1 MPTSRSIAR
10 TWVSGTIERV
20 GPTMTYILG
29 VDGGGS
35 KTLAVVADE
44 TGEVLGIGR
53 TGSANHQVLGLDR
66 AMEQVRRAVERAFA
80 LSGVQPEEVEAAAYC
95 IAGADLPEDFELLS
109 PALAELRLA
118 QRMHLE
124 NDIVASLRS
133 GSDRRDVVV
142 VGWGSGV
149 NALGR
154 NAAGREIRLP
164 ALGWISG
171 DWGGGG
177 DLGREAIFLVVRGD
191 DGRGRPTALREPVLA
206 AFDVSDVDALIRK
219 LYFGERERVATHSLA
234 PIVFAAANAGDGV
247 ARDLVERSGI
257 EVADTAL
264 ALLRRLDILDVPTD
278 VVLAGSI
285 FKTELPLLIDTVRCR
300 LNEAAPLARL
310 VRPEVEPVLGA
321 LFCGFDLVKREVHG
335 AIRARAKVSYERF
348 AGRAAEEVGT

>member
-1 MPTSRSIAR
+1 MPTSRSIAS
-10 TWVSGTIERV
+10 TWASGTIDRV
-20 GPTMTYILG
+20 DPAMTYILG
-29 VDGGGS
+29 IDGGGS

-44 TGEVLGIGR
+44 TGEVRGIGR
-53 TGSANHQVLGLDR
+53 TGSANHQVLGIDR
-66 AMEQVRRAVERAFA
+66 AMEQVRLAVTQA
-80 LSGVQPEEVEAAAYC
+80 LALGGLRPDEVEAAAYC
-95 IAGADLPEDFELLS
+95 IAGADLPEDFDLLR

-177 DLGREAIFLVVRGD
+177 DLGREAIFLVVRGE
-191 DGRGRPTALREPVLA
+191 DGRGRPTALREPVLD
-206 AFDVSDVDALIRK
+206 AFGVSDVNDLVRT
-219 LYFGERERVATHSLA
+219 LYFRQGKRIPTHILA
-234 PIVFAAANAGDGV
+234 PIVFAVANAGDGV

-264 ALLRRLDILDVPTD
+264 ALLRRLEILDVPTD

-285 FKTELPLLIDTVRCR
+285 FKAESPLLIDTVRCR
-300 LNEAAPLARL
+300 LGEAAPLARM
-310 VRPEVEPVLGA
+310 VQPEIEPVLGA
-321 LFCGFDLVKREVHG
+321 LFCGFDLVDHEVHRTV
-335 AIRARAKVSYERF
+335 RARATASYERL

>member
-1 MPTSRSIAR
+1 VEQLT
-10 TWVSGTIERV
+10 TTH
-20 GPTMTYILG
+20 ILG

-66 AMEQVRRAVERAFA
+66 ALEQVRLAATAAFA
-80 LSGVQPEEVEAAAYC
+80 MGGVQPKEVDAAAYC
-95 IAGADLPEDFELLS
+95 IAGADLPEDFALLR
-109 PALAELRLA
+109 PALAGLRLA
-118 QRMHLE
+118 KRSHLE

-133 GSDRRDVVV
+133 GSDSRDVVV

-149 NALGR
+149 NAFGR
-154 NAAGREIRLP
+154 NAAGKEIRLP

-191 DGRGRPTALREPVLA
+191 DGRGQHTAMREPVLA
-206 AFDVSDVDALIRK
+206 AFGVPDVAGLIRR
-219 LYFGERERVATHSLA
+219 LYFGEGERIPTHTLA
-234 PIVFAAANAGDGV
+234 PIVFATADAGDGV
-247 ARDLVERSGI
+247 ARDLVERAGREI
-257 EVADTAL
+257 ADTAL
-264 ALLRRLDILDVPTD
+264 AMLRRLDILDVCAD

-285 FKTELPLLIDTVRCR
+285 FKAESPLLLDTVRSR
-300 LNEAAPLARL
+300 LNEAAPRARV

-321 LFCGFDLVKREVHG
+321 LFCGFDMVGREVHG
-335 AIRARAKVSYERF
+335 AVRARAKVSYERL
-348 AGRAAEEVGT
+348 AGRTVEEVGS

>member
-1 MPTSRSIAR
+1 MSH
-10 TWVSGTIERV
+10 
-20 GPTMTYILG
+20 ILG

-53 TGSANHQVLGLDR
+53 TGPANHQVLGLDR
-66 AMEQVRRAVERAFA
+66 AMEQVRLAVIRALAMGGIR
-80 LSGVQPEEVEAAAYC
+80 SDGVEAAVFC
-95 IAGADLPEDFELLS
+95 IAGADLPEDFALLR

-118 QRMHLE
+118 KHSQLE

-133 GSDRRDVVV
+133 GSDSRDVVV

-149 NALGR
+149 NAFGR
-154 NAAGREIRLP
+154 NAAGMEIRLP

-191 DGRGRPTALREPVLA
+191 DGRGRRTAMREPVLEA
-206 AFDVSDVDALIRK
+206 LSVPDVEGLIRK
-219 LYFGERERVATHSLA
+219 LYFEEGERVPTHTLA
-234 PIVFAAANAGDGV
+234 PIVFVAANAGDHV
-247 ARDLVERSGI
+247 ARDLVERAGI
-257 EVADTAL
+257 EIADTAL
-264 ALLRRLDILDVPTD
+264 AVLRRLDILDVPAD

-285 FKTELPLLIDTVRCR
+285 FKAESPLLIDTVRSR
-300 LNEAAPLARL
+300 LNAAAPRARM

-321 LFCGFDLVKREVHG
+321 LFCGFDLVGREVHG
-335 AIRARAKVSYERF
+335 AVRARAKASYERL
-348 AGRAAEEVGT
+348 AVRTAEEIGS

>member
-1 MPTSRSIAR
+1 
-10 TWVSGTIERV
+10 
-20 GPTMTYILG
+20 MTYILG

-53 TGSANHQVLGLDR
+53 TGSANHQVLGVDR
-66 AMEQVRRAVERAFA
+66 AMEQVYLAVTQAFA
-80 LSGVQPEEVEAAAYC
+80 MGAVQPGETEAVAYC
-95 IAGADLPEDFELLS
+95 IAGADLPEDFELLR

-118 QRMHLE
+118 KRIHLE

-133 GSDRRDVVV
+133 GSDRHDVVV

-154 NAAGREIRLP
+154 NAAGSEIRLP

-191 DGRGRPTALREPVLA
+191 DGRGHPTALREPVLD
-206 AFDVSDVDALIRK
+206 AFGVADVDSLIRA
-219 LYFGERERVATHSLA
+219 LYFWQGERIPAHTLA
-234 PIVFAAANAGDGV
+234 PIVFAVAHAGDGV
-247 ARDLVERSGI
+247 ARDLVERAGR

-264 ALLRRLDILDVPTD
+264 ALLRRLAILDTPAD

-285 FKTELPLLIDTVRCR
+285 FKAESPLLIDTVRHR
-300 LNEAAPLARL
+300 LNGAAPLAR
-310 VRPEVEPVLGA
+310 VIRPEIEPVLGA
-321 LFCGFDLVKREVHG
+321 LFCGFDVVGCEVHG
-335 AIRARAKVSYERF
+335 AVRARAKESYERL
-348 AGRAAEEVGT
+348 AGRTAEEVGI